1 MTLYEIDKR
10 IEELTN
16 AVDPETGELMV
27 DVDAIEA
34 LAMER
39 EQKIEN
45 IACYIKN
52 LNSDVSELKNEEK
65 ALAERRKTAEKK
77 AERLKNF
84 LVSALDGQK
93 FSTSKCAVS
102 IRKSQSV
109 EVDDSF
115 IDWAVF
121 NNNDSLLR
129 YKSPEVDKTAVK
141 NLLDTGATLPY
152 ARLKEN
158 YSVIIK

>member
-27 DVDAIEA
+27 DIDALDA

-39 EQKIEN
+39 EKKLEN

-52 LNSDVSELKNEEK
+52 LSSDVSELKNEEK

-77 AERLKNF
+77 AERLKSF

-102 IRKSQSV
+102 TRKSQSV
-109 EVDDSF
+109 EVDDGF
-115 IDWAVF
+115 LDWALA
-121 NNNDSLLR
+121 NNDSLLR

-141 NLLDTGATLPY
+141 KILDTGATLPY
-152 ARLKEN
+152 AHLREN
-158 YSVIIK
+158 YSVVIK

>member
-84 LVSALDGQK
+84 LASALDGQK
-93 FSTSKCAVS
+93 FSSSKCAVS

-121 NNNDSLLR
+121 NNDSLLR

-141 NLLDTGATLPY
+141 KLLDTGATLPY
-152 ARLKEN
+152 AHLKEN